1 MRTIRW
7 NQLARRDYLE
17 NIDYL
22 LLDWTEKDTQK
33 FIDKVS
39 EVVALLANG
48 NVEFQNT
55 DRIGIKRCVITK
67 QISLFYSVI
76 DEDKIELL
84 RFWNNNQN
92 LKKNNL

>member
-67 QISLFYSVI
+67 QISLFYRVI
-76 DEDKIELL
+76 DKDKIELL

-92 LKKNNL
+92 LKKLNL